1 MKPNFSQSLREGL
14 SNVWGRFAVWVGTL
28 ALALTILAASQAHAG
43 RHVAL
48 LLAAEG
54 YSNFN
59 RSAVGVSRGIEIAV
73 LLHARGFDVIVS
85 ANPTNATGRVALGD
99 FLSKVK
105 GADLAIVLVIG
116 HGVSAAGQTFFL
128 PQNATFDRSTDLFS
142 QGLSIPNMIRIAGYA
157 QAAGVC
163 FLMTAPNLST
173 PLDDVELRPRDDGD
187 PPPAN
192 VIAAFS
198 NSTRIPVSRM
208 DAVASQAADA
218 IITLLRQNPHAS
230 LRQFSNACHNEAQ
243 GMVIGEA
250 ADLDLAATRAQM

>member
-59 RSAVGVSRGIEIAV
+59 RSAVGVSRGIEIAD

-163 FLMTAPNLST
+163 FLMTAPNFSA
-173 PLDDVELRPRDDGD
+173 PLDDVELRPRGD
-187 PPPAN
+187 ADPSAN

-198 NSTRIPVSRM
+198 YSTRIPVSHM